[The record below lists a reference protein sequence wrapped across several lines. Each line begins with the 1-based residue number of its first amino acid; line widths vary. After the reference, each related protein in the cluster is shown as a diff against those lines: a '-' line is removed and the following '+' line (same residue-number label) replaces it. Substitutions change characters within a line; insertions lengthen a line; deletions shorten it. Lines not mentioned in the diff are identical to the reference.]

1 MKLVCYNIKTNC
13 VHGALMSNLEVL
25 GENIRNLRKR
35 KNISQEKLAEMC
47 NLHRTYIGAIE
58 CGTKNVCF
66 KNLIKIIGALDCN
79 VNEIFQGIDFEEKTL

>member
-1 MKLVCYNIKTNC
+1 M
-13 VHGALMSNLEVL
+13 GNLTVL
-25 GENIRNLRKR
+25 GENIRNIRKA

-66 KNLIKIIGALDCN
+66 KNLIKIIGALGCS
-79 VNEIFQGIDFEEKTL
+79 VNDVFKGIDIEEDTL